1 MNEILITPRNLVSK
15 EGDNSGHRIYGHTE
29 HSGGRTKTGR
39 QRAGRQGAAGPR
51 VAGRRGP
58 VPPVLHGRA
67 WRGARGAAQ
76 QASTQERQESDPEF
90 RWWLSRV
97 SKHGAHPDGGI
108 CSKIMFSVSGHI

>member
-39 QRAGRQGAAGPR
+39 QRPGWQGRAAGPR
-51 VAGRRGP
+51 
-58 VPPVLHGRA
+58 PPVLRGRA
-67 WRGARGAAQ
+67 WRGARGAAR

>member
-1 MNEILITPRNLVSK
+1 MNEILITPRNLVLK

-51 VAGRRGP
+51 VAGPGGGAP
-58 VPPVLHGRA
+58 APRA
-67 WRGARGAAQ
+67 AWEGVAWGAAQ